1 MDPQAHDEEY
11 QYADVDPFMEALDDA
26 CTVQDLA
33 SLLESTDEKD
43 PRQRFVF
50 RKLVQAHVAS
60 NDETTSRLRQA
71 EDEVQT
77 LRAAATQSERGA
89 VQTFL
94 AMLSRPWMQSSRP
107 GAEADLEE
115 VINDM
120 WSLQLSKEKEGDLY
134 RKAIDC
140 LRGAPKRISDVPRF
154 YLLRL
159 RFIKTPM
166 DLPSDVWGVIIP
178 FLCYRELAQL
188 GASSAAL
195 RCYVWG
201 NGWGMWAHGGKTQ
214 RCLQCPEG
222 HPLQKDPKEHD
233 HTHGS
238 LRFFSCGLDKDFVKE
253 RQHFL
258 FCSSLA
264 CPAKGLRNVSAA
276 SVPRRSVLSGRRHM
290 DTPG

>member
-1 MDPQAHDEEY
+1 MDPLAHDEEY

-60 NDETTSRLRQA
+60 ND
-71 EDEVQT
+71 
-77 LRAAATQSERGA
+77 ERGA

-140 LRGAPKRISDVPRF
+140 LRGAPKRISDVP
-154 YLLRL
+154 
-159 RFIKTPM
+159 
-166 DLPSDVWGVIIP
+166 
-178 FLCYRELAQL
+178 
-188 GASSAAL
+188 
-195 RCYVWG
+195 
-201 NGWGMWAHGGKTQ
+201 
-214 RCLQCPEG
+214 
-222 HPLQKDPKEHD
+222 
-233 HTHGS
+233 
-238 LRFFSCGLDKDFVKE
+238 
-253 RQHFL
+253 L
-258 FCSSLA
+258 F
-264 CPAKGLRNVSAA
+264 
-276 SVPRRSVLSGRRHM
+276 
-290 DTPG
+290 